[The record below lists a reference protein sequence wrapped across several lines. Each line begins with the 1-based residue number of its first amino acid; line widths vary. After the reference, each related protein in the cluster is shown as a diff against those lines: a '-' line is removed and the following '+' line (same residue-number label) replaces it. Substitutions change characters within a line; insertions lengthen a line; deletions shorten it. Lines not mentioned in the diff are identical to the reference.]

1 MSEDL
6 ARIVEEE
13 HNILDDSVTS
23 PPSSFP
29 SQIKRLR
36 RLNMTAEADITRART
51 ALQEYVKTVKQMQE
65 ELERRENKI
74 LARAVMLRRNR

>member
-29 SQIKRLR
+29 SLIQRLR
-36 RLNMTAEADITRART
+36 SLNMTAEDNITRARK
-51 ALQEYVKTVKQMQE
+51 ALQEYVKTMKQMQE
-65 ELERRENKI
+65 DLERRENKM